1 MSFHKNNIL
10 IKGAVV
16 MKNTKK
22 KVALVIAV
30 VFILSALCFPLVA
43 FNSKDPSL
51 NGLDGLLENY
61 FQYRKETILIANNEK
76 NNDREHV
83 NTKLSEKVAN
93 TEDERIIGIRN
104 YLNECNLKINKVD
117 ATYEILDSDFSDNSI
132 HVFVYESID
141 FDWTFTDTNTRIKSG
156 YGTEH
161 DIFIDTKTSIITDDL
176 FYEKD
181 FSGIATT
188 NRTYIYT
195 IAEEPKVND
204 INPIDIS
211 NFKSNSRSYNVN
223 SAVSYALSYSS
234 SSSGTTSYNPKYKN
248 WAGYGGDC
256 ANFVSQCLY
265 AGGLTMTTS
274 GSYVW
279 YYDDAGTPCTN
290 PTHGPNASGSWN
302 SHTCTA
308 DDSASSSWTGCSSQ
322 RAALVN
328 LYGCSLYGP
337 NYYTNSSVYLGNLL
351 YTNSGGHVYICT
363 DASSTIRCYTCHTT
377 NRLNWPFDIES
388 TSAYILRP

>member
-1 MSFHKNNIL
+1 M
-10 IKGAVV
+10 
-16 MKNTKK
+16 
-22 KVALVIAV
+22 LVIAV

-51 NGLDGLLENY
+51 NGLDDLLKSY

-76 NNDREHV
+76 NIDREYV
-83 NTKLSEKVAN
+83 KTVLSEKVAN

-117 ATYEILDSDFSDNSI
+117 VTYEILDSDFSDNNI

-188 NRTYIYT
+188 NRTDIYS
-195 IAEEPKVND
+195 IEEEPKVND
-204 INPIDIS
+204 INPIDTS
-211 NFKSNSRSYNVN
+211 NFKSNTKSYNVN
-223 SAVSYALSYSS
+223 NAVSYALSYSS

-248 WAGYGGDC
+248 WAGNGGDC

-290 PTHGPNASGSWN
+290 PTHGPNAFGDYN

-308 DDSASSSWTGCSSQ
+308 DDSASSSWIGCSSQ
-322 RAALVN
+322 RTALVN
-328 LYGCSLYGP
+328 IFGSTLLGPGYYDNNDVSLGD
-337 NYYTNSSVYLGNLL
+337 LL

-363 DASSTIRCYTCHTT
+363 NASSTVRCYTCHTD
-377 NRLNWPFDIES
+377 NRLNYPFSIN
-388 TSAYILRP
+388 TIYVYILKP